1 MSFWETN
8 THGEVQDG
16 LSLTEL
22 APGAE
27 GTEENRK
34 GMSLSP

>member
-27 GTEENRK
+27 EQKKIEK
-34 GMSLSP
+34 E